1 MKFLILAANGQIA
14 QIVEQ
19 RILNQPDFNN
29 IKLTLGLRHA
39 DRLAKLADSARVLEV
54 DLLKQDEV
62 DRAING
68 QDLVLVAVV
77 DHSQNNTITK
87 NVITAMKNHH
97 VSRVLFTNI
106 LGIYNEVSGEFGR
119 WNHEYTLSGLAT
131 AINSDRLLADSGL
144 QYTTL
149 RLPWLND
156 RNEIK
161 YTITTRH
168 QPYVGVSGSRQSI
181 ADAILKIVLK
191 PELYVNDSIGIADPA
206 TQGQEQPV
214 Y

>member
-1 MKFLILAANGQIA
+1 MNFLILAANGQIA
-14 QIVEQ
+14 QIVEH
-19 RILNQPDFNN
+19 RILNQPDFKN

-68 QDLVLVAVV
+68 QDMIFVAVV
-77 DHSQNNTITK
+77 DHSQNNIITK

-97 VSRVLFTNI
+97 VSRVIFTNI
-106 LGIYNEVSGEFGR
+106 LGIYDEVSGEFGR
-119 WNHEYTLSGLAT
+119 WNHEYTLGGLAT
-131 AINSDRLLADSGL
+131 AINSDRLLANSGL

-181 ADAILKIVLK
+181 ADVILKIVLK
-191 PELYVNDSIGIADPA
+191 PELYINDSIGIADPA
-206 TQGQEQPV
+206 TQGQERPV

>member
-29 IKLTLGLRHA
+29 IKLTLGLRH
-39 DRLAKLADSARVLEV
+39 ADSARVLEV

>member
-1 MKFLILAANGQIA
+1 MLI
-14 QIVEQ
+14 
-19 RILNQPDFNN
+19 ILKIIP
-29 IKLTLGLRHA
+29 
-39 DRLAKLADSARVLEV
+39 
-54 DLLKQDEV
+54 LLKTS
-62 DRAING
+62 
-68 QDLVLVAVV
+68 L
-77 DHSQNNTITK
+77 
-87 NVITAMKNHH
+87 
-97 VSRVLFTNI
+97 
-106 LGIYNEVSGEFGR
+106 GR

-168 QPYVGVSGSRQSI
+168 QPYVGVSGARQSI

-206 TQGQEQPV
+206 TQGQERPV